1 MTDTRIEVIIGPM
14 FSGKS
19 TELIRR
25 TSCYKAIGKKVLRIN
40 HLNDTRTEDNIQT
53 HSNIKKNAI
62 KVSSLMTLINN
73 PIFISSEVIGIDE
86 AQFFDDLYDF
96 ITTIE
101 SLDKII
107 IVAGL
112 DGDFKRRPIGQ
123 ILQIIPLCDE
133 IVKLHAMDMVDK
145 DGSPGIFT
153 KRLSKNDDLIVI
165 GAENEYMA
173 VSRKNYFRNHT
184 QPTQTNDIG
193 RLSVE
198 EFWNQVDY
206 TM

>member
-25 TSCYKAIGKKVLRIN
+25 TSCYKAIGKKILRIN
-40 HLNDTRTEDNIQT
+40 HLNDTRTDDNIQT

-62 KVSSLMTLINN
+62 KVSSLMTLVNN
-73 PIFISSEVIGIDE
+73 SKFISSEVIGIDE
-86 AQFFDDLYDF
+86 AQFFDDLYEF
-96 ITTIE
+96 IITIE
-101 SLDKII
+101 PLGKII
-107 IVAGL
+107 IVSGL

-133 IVKLHAMDMVDK
+133 VVKLHALDMVDK

-153 KRLSKNDDLIVI
+153 KRLSENNELIVI
-165 GAENEYMA
+165 GAEDKYMA
-173 VSRKNYFRNHT
+173 VSRKNYF
-184 QPTQTNDIG
+184 TNRTCMTTID
-193 RLSVE
+193 LSSLDK
-198 EFWNQVDY
+198 FWNHIDY

>member
-1 MTDTRIEVIIGPM
+1 MADTRIEVIIGPM

-25 TSCYKAIGKKVLRIN
+25 TSCYKAIGKKILRIN
-40 HLNDTRTEDNIQT
+40 HLNDTRTDDNIQT

-62 KVSSLMTLINN
+62 KVSSLMTLVNN
-73 PIFISSEVIGIDE
+73 SKFTSSEVIGIDE
-86 AQFFDDLYDF
+86 AQFFDDLYEF
-96 ITTIE
+96 IITIE
-101 SLDKII
+101 PLGKII

-133 IVKLHAMDMVDK
+133 VVKLHALDMVDK

-153 KRLSKNDDLIVI
+153 KRLSENNELIVI

-173 VSRKNYFRNHT
+173 VSRKNYF
-184 QPTQTNDIG
+184 TNRTRMTTID
-193 RLSVE
+193 LSSLDK
-198 EFWNQVDY
+198 FWNHIDY

>member
-1 MTDTRIEVIIGPM
+1 M

-25 TSCYKAIGKKVLRIN
+25 TSCYKAIGKKILRIN
-40 HLNDTRTEDNIQT
+40 HLNDTRTDDNIQT

-62 KVSSLMTLINN
+62 KVSSLMTLVNN
-73 PIFISSEVIGIDE
+73 SKFISSEVIGIDE
-86 AQFFDDLYDF
+86 AQFFDDLYEF
-96 ITTIE
+96 IITIE
-101 SLDKII
+101 PLGKII
-107 IVAGL
+107 IVSGL

-133 IVKLHAMDMVDK
+133 VVKLHALDMVDK

-153 KRLSKNDDLIVI
+153 KRLSENNELIVI

-173 VSRKNYFRNHT
+173 VSRKNYF
-184 QPTQTNDIG
+184 TNRTRMTTID
-193 RLSVE
+193 LSSLDK
-198 EFWNQVDY
+198 FWNHIDY

>member
-1 MTDTRIEVIIGPM
+1 MADTRIEVIIGPM

-25 TSCYKAIGKKVLRIN
+25 TSCYKAIGKKILRIN
-40 HLNDTRTEDNIQT
+40 HLNDTRTDDNIQT

-62 KVSSLMTLINN
+62 KVSSLMTLVNN
-73 PIFISSEVIGIDE
+73 SNFISSEVIGIDE
-86 AQFFDDLYDF
+86 AQFFDDLYEF
-96 ITTIE
+96 IITIE
-101 SLDKII
+101 PLGKII
-107 IVAGL
+107 IVSGL

-133 IVKLHAMDMVDK
+133 VVKLHALDMVDK

-153 KRLSKNDDLIVI
+153 KRLSENNELIVI

-173 VSRKNYFRNHT
+173 VSRKNYF
-184 QPTQTNDIG
+184 TNRTRMTTID
-193 RLSVE
+193 LSSLDK
-198 EFWNQVDY
+198 FWNHIDY